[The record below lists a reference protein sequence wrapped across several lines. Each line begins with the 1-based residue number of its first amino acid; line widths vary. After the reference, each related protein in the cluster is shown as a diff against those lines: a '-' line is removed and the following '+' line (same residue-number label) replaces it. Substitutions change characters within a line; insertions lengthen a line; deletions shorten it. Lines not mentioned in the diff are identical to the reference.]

1 MSETVEKKDRSAAAT
16 AVVLRL
22 FFLEAN
28 AGRIHSMGRDP
39 DREPPFFFT
48 KRTDAVVDSGAI
60 VPCPSATS
68 NFQYEIELVVAI
80 GREGFD
86 VSREA
91 ALDLLFGYYVGINLA
106 RRDLQLEARDRGRP
120 WDWGKAFDQL
130 APVAP
135 LHCINGGW
143 HRARA
148 ASGSPSP
155 VLKQDADLVELVWPV
170 ADIVS
175 IHGAQ
180 TRRRHHNRKAGRR
193 RRNCRRR

>member
-1 MSETVEKKDRSAAAT
+1 MSGAVEKKDRSAAAS
-16 AVVLRL
+16 AVVPRL

-60 VPCPSATS
+60 VPCPPATS

-91 ALDLLFGYYVGINLA
+91 ALELVFGYYVGINLA

-143 HRARA
+143 HP
-148 ASGSPSP
+148 G
-155 VLKQDADLVELVWPV
+155 
-170 ADIVS
+170 
-175 IHGAQ
+175 
-180 TRRRHHNRKAGRR
+180 AGRIWLAVTGVEAG
-193 RRNCRRR
+193 CGPS

>member
-1 MSETVEKKDRSAAAT
+1 MSEAVEKKDRSAAAS
-16 AVVLRL
+16 AVVPRL

-60 VPCPSATS
+60 VPCPPATS

-91 ALDLLFGYYVGINLA
+91 EGQGASLGLGQGVRSVGA
-106 RRDLQLEARDRGRP
+106 RRAATLYKRR
-120 WDWGKAFDQL
+120 
-130 APVAP
+130 VAP
-135 LHCINGGW
+135 G
-143 HRARA
+143 
-148 ASGSPSP
+148 
-155 VLKQDADLVELVWPV
+155 
-170 ADIVS
+170 
-175 IHGAQ
+175 
-180 TRRRHHNRKAGRR
+180 AGRIWLAVTGVEAGWGPS
-193 RRNCRRR
+193 

>member
-60 VPCPSATS
+60 VPCPPATS

-80 GREGFD
+80 GREGFV

-91 ALDLLFGYYVGINLA
+91 ALDLLFGYYVGISLAGICSWKRGTGASLGLGQGVRSVGARRAATLYKRRVAPGRGPHLA
-106 RRDLQLEARDRGRP
+106 RR
-120 WDWGKAFDQL
+120 
-130 APVAP
+130 
-135 LHCINGGW
+135 
-143 HRARA
+143 HR
-148 ASGSPSP
+148 
-155 VLKQDADLVELVWPV
+155 
-170 ADIVS
+170 
-175 IHGAQ
+175 
-180 TRRRHHNRKAGRR
+180 
-193 RRNCRRR
+193 C